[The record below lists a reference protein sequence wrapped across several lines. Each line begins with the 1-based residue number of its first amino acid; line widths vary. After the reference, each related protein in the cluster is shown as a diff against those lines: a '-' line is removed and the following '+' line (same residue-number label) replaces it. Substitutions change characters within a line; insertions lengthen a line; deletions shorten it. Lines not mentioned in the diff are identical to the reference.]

1 MDVIKKM
8 KPGEPGTKRLHHQ
21 YGDRLLCVRYRGDAK
36 QRRRITTVE
45 LIIDEGFYYVPSSVE
60 KKQHSLNANR
70 NVHLRVNYDETEL
83 RKQIKSVG
91 ARWQPEHKRWLIRYR
106 EAVKLNLQDRIEE
119 IEM

>member
-1 MDVIKKM
+1 MEVIKKM
-8 KPGEPGTKRLHHQ
+8 KPGEPGTKRLHNQ
-21 YGDRLLCVRYRGDAK
+21 YGDRLFCVRYRGDAQ

-60 KKQHSLNANR
+60 KALQSPNANR
-70 NVHLRVNYDETEL
+70 NVHLRVGYEETEL
-83 RKQIKSVG
+83 RRQIKAVG

-119 IEM
+119 IEV